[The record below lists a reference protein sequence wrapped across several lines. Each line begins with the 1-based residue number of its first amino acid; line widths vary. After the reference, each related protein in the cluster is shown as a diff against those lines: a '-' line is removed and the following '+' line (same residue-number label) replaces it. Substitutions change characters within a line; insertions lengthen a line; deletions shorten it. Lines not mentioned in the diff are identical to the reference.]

1 MIIVNGIT
9 YVITKIYEDTSAL
22 QSGGK
27 KRPFSLL
34 FSDLTGFT
42 TLSEDMDA
50 QNLLER
56 FQGGPRSPG
65 LCHAHGPA

>member
-56 FQGGPRSPG
+56 SQGGPQSPG